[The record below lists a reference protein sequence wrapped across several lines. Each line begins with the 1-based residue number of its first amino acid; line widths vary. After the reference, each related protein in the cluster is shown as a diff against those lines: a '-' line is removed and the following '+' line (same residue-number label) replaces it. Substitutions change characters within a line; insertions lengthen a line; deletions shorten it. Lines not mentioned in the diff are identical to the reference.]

1 MQNIR
6 IGTRKSRLAVA
17 QAELV
22 AEYIRQFC
30 EGREPKLVTMS
41 TTGDRILDR
50 SLAQIGGKGLF
61 VRELELSLR
70 EKYSDISVHSMKD
83 VPMEIP
89 GDLPILG
96 VSAREDVRDVLVLPR
111 GTTTLN
117 PSLPLGTSSP
127 RRTIQLRKLFP
138 EMEIKDVRGNVQTRL
153 AKLDGGEY
161 SGLVLAAAGLKRLGL
176 TDRISRYFAVEE
188 ILPAAGQ
195 GALAIQGRREEDYG
209 YLKGFFDLD
218 TALCVMAERSFV
230 RALNGGCSSPVAAY
244 ARIVTG
250 KHTGKADTD
259 SEDIMLKLTG
269 LYAEEGSRDYR
280 IASITG
286 EKKEAKRL
294 GRELAG
300 KMEAGW

>member
-1 MQNIR
+1 MQKIY
-6 IGTRKSRLAVA
+6 IGTRKSRLAVV
-17 QAELV
+17 QAESV

-30 EGREPKLVTMS
+30 EGREPELVTVH

-70 EKYSDISVHSMKD
+70 EKCSDISVHSMKD
-83 VPMEIP
+83 VPMEVP
-89 GDLPILG
+89 QDLPILG
-96 VSAREDVRDVLVLPR
+96 VSVREDVRDVLVLPK

-161 SGLVLAAAGLKRLGL
+161 SGLVLAAAGLTRLGL

-195 GALAIQGRREEDYG
+195 GALAIQGRRDEDYG
-209 YLKGFFDLD
+209 YLNDFFDLD

-280 IASITG
+280 IASIMG

-300 KMEAGW
+300 QMEAGW